1 MLTDA
6 DLDRPHRRRNLLT
19 GDWVLVSPHRTSRP
33 WQGHEG
39 DTTPELPVYDPKC
52 YLCPGN
58 ERAGGAVNPDYD
70 GVFIFDND
78 FPALLGDTIGEQA
91 SDNLFAVAP
100 VRGRCRVICYGP
112 RHNQPLHHMPH
123 DDMVMVVGAWIA
135 QSRELGEQYE
145 WVQIFENRGAL
156 MGASSPHP
164 HGQIWALDALP
175 TEAARELEQ
184 QSAYRAEHGRGLLRD
199 YLARELD
206 AQTRLVEET
215 EHWVALV
222 PFWAVWPFETLVLPR
237 REVSRLDQLSGDE
250 AADSARLLKALL
262 DRYDRL
268 FDAPMSF
275 SLGWHSAP
283 SSLRKD
289 QDWQL
294 HAHVYPPALRSAT
307 VPKFMV
313 GFELLGEKQRDITP
327 EEAARRLRES

>member
-1 MLTDA
+1 MSDA
-6 DLDRPHRRRNLLT
+6 ELDRPHRRRNLLT

-39 DTTPELPVYDPKC
+39 DTAPALPRHDPNC

-58 ERAGGAVNPDYD
+58 ERAGGVVNPDYD
-70 GVFIFDND
+70 GVYIFDND
-78 FPALLGDTIGEQA
+78 FPALLDETIDDAGD
-91 SDNLFAVAP
+91 DPLFVVSP
-100 VRGRCRVICYGP
+100 VRGRCQVICYGP
-112 RHNQPLHHMPH
+112 RHDQPLHHMPH
-123 DDMVMVVGAWIA
+123 EDMVTVMNAWIE
-135 QSRELGEQYE
+135 QSETLGKQYE

-164 HGQIWALDALP
+164 HGQIWALDVLP
-175 TEAARELEQ
+175 TEGARELEQ
-184 QSAYRAEHGRGLLRD
+184 QTAYRQKHGRGLLED
-199 YLARELD
+199 YLARELEAD
-206 AQTRLVEET
+206 VRIVEQT

-237 REVSRLDQLSGDE
+237 RVISRLTDLSADE
-250 AADSARLLKALL
+250 TADGARLFKALL
-262 DRYDRL
+262 NRYDRL

-275 SLGWHSAP
+275 SFGWHSAP
-283 SSLRKD
+283 SSLSGD
-289 QDWQL
+289 DDWQL

-327 EEAARRLRES
+327 EEAARRLRAC